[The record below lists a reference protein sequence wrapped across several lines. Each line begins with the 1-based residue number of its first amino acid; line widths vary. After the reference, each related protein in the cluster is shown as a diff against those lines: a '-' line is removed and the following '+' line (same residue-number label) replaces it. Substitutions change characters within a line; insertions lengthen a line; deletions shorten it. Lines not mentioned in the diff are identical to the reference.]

1 MTTTV
6 PVEGATTATKSGA
19 VAKATA
25 VAVAVEASP
34 TAMATGASPVAEA
47 MKATATGEERAAI
60 PVAKK
65 ASERGNQGVQ
75 VSCHFYLMFFPFP
88 VPPFTPMIA
97 LGRG

>member
-25 VAVAVEASP
+25 IAAEASP

-47 MKATATGEERAAI
+47 MKATATGEERVAI

-65 ASERGNQGVQ
+65 ASKRGNQGVQ
-75 VSCHFYLMFFPFP
+75 VSCHFYLLFFPFP
-88 VPPFTPMIA
+88 VSPFTPVIA